1 MLDIV
6 QILTDPDIFPKA
18 LESLYELRYKATAY
32 NRHNTKYNEA
42 KSSKFIQ
49 CPNIHGKLKAANDLQ
64 NKGLVRR

>member
-32 NRHNTKYNEA
+32 NRHI
-42 KSSKFIQ
+42 S
-49 CPNIHGKLKAANDLQ
+49 
-64 NKGLVRR
+64 